1 LGYTDSESLISFFY
15 GTPNNTLPIIYGHH
29 HWTPLYPRNAGVR
42 MEDAKKLK
50 KEIAY
55 SIGNWNRLNIN
66 IYNKNILSLLSPDE
80 LLVLSLKQKKFENI
94 FLCQILGI
102 TKFELNEILITLKN
116 KKHLEQNYVT
126 LTNTGIAI
134 LNDLKKGYLK
144 ENIRKE
150 NDINLTIKNTLY
162 LPQTFDGKT
171 QG

>member
-1 LGYTDSESLISFFY
+1 FNIKHSPFVAFKKGTLEKIGVFNLKYGKNIPANEKKSNYLPHLGYTDSERLISFFY

-55 SIGNWNRLNIN
+55 SIGICNRLNIN

-94 FLCQILGI
+94 FL
-102 TKFELNEILITLKN
+102 
-116 KKHLEQNYVT
+116 
-126 LTNTGIAI
+126 
-134 LNDLKKGYLK
+134 
-144 ENIRKE
+144 
-150 NDINLTIKNTLY
+150 
-162 LPQTFDGKT
+162 
-171 QG
+171 